1 MTEERWAAAA
11 LASGFLA
18 SVTLVL
24 PWLNISGRSRS
35 TIDLI
40 GSASALDVLD
50 GMWKALVIFAWLS
63 FPVVVAV
70 AIIVAATGRLK
81 AAAWLMLPMEAVL
94 ALLVVGLRLL
104 LGEGTIA
111 WGAWL
116 TGVFAAM
123 ATGSAI
129 MVLFVGRRMA

>member
-18 SVTLVL
+18 AVTLVL
-24 PWLNISGRSRS
+24 PWVNISGRSRS

-40 GSASALDVLD
+40 SSASALDVLD
-50 GMWKALVIFAWLS
+50 GSWKALVISGWLL

-70 AIIVAATGRLK
+70 AIIVAASGRLK
-81 AAAWLMLPMEAVL
+81 TAAWLMLPMEMLLAVM
-94 ALLVVGLRLL
+94 VVALRLL

-129 MVLFVGRRMA
+129 MVLFVGRRMS

>member
-1 MTEERWAAAA
+1 MAA

-18 SVTLVL
+18 VVTLVL
-24 PWLNISGRSRS
+24 PWVNISGRSRS

-50 GMWKALVIFAWLS
+50 GTWKAFVIAGWLS
-63 FPVVVAV
+63 FPVVVA
-70 AIIVAATGRLK
+70 AAMIVAASGRSK
-81 AAAWLMLPMEAVL
+81 TAAWLMLPMEMMLV
-94 ALLVVGLRLL
+94 LLVVALRLL

-111 WGAWL
+111 WGALL

-129 MVLFVGRRMA
+129 MVLFVGRRMS